1 MGRGRGTPGVAPT
14 SLVGLGTPLW
24 WFRAS
29 SGGRGGARTP
39 ARWRGGAGRAP
50 LDAARGA
57 APALPAAAERACLPE
72 GAATHTASHTR
83 LLREAGAAATPSP
96 RPREGSTRRARAG
109 RGDGVVTR
117 PRRRGAV
124 DVVSRASCRLAGA
137 RLCVISGPVLPRV
150 VLGARPG
157 HASPAKCEVAR
168 DAAVLA
174 TVDGQRRHASSSM
187 LATRTAGRTARRPQ
201 TPNAQTTPV
210 EGRCGQEARV
220 TNGVEIKFHGAFVL
234 NRRVVLHAVDAAPA
248 RWRGDAASSP
258 LDAHPTHWLIPT
270 QVKETSIRHS
280 CLLE

>member
-29 SGGRGGARTP
+29 RGGRGGARTP

-124 DVVSRASCRLAGA
+124 DVVSRAS
-137 RLCVISGPVLPRV
+137 
-150 VLGARPG
+150 
-157 HASPAKCEVAR
+157 
-168 DAAVLA
+168 
-174 TVDGQRRHASSSM
+174 
-187 LATRTAGRTARRPQ
+187 
-201 TPNAQTTPV
+201 
-210 EGRCGQEARV
+210 
-220 TNGVEIKFHGAFVL
+220 
-234 NRRVVLHAVDAAPA
+234 
-248 RWRGDAASSP
+248 
-258 LDAHPTHWLIPT
+258 
-270 QVKETSIRHS
+270 
-280 CLLE
+280 